1 MKVLKSLYINQLFF
15 NILLGIGGIFF
26 ISFFVQW
33 LYYIAIALLI
43 VVLLITFADI
53 FILFSVKNGL
63 EADRQLP
70 ERFSNGDDNTVV
82 IHISNLYPLAVK
94 LNVIDEVPFQFQKR
108 NFLHSVKLNG
118 NNKHETKYLLRPTER
133 GEYQFGRLNI
143 YVQTTLG
150 LTSRRYVFSENVIV
164 PTYPSFIQLR
174 KYDLLAF
181 SSRLTEYGIKRIR
194 RIGHTMEFEQ
204 IKEYVQGD
212 DIRTINWKASSKR
225 NQLMVNQFQDEKSQ
239 PVYQLIDT
247 GRTMQMCFN
256 GLSLLDYS
264 INSTLALA
272 NIILKKQ
279 DKAGMLTFSKKVDNL
294 LPAERRSGQ
303 MEKLMEK
310 LYNIK
315 TDFSESDFSRLYV
328 DIKQTIK
335 QRSVIL
341 LYTNFET
348 IDGLRRQ
355 LLFLKNIAKNH
366 FLIVIFFDNTELNK
380 IISVSSKNIQEV
392 YDKVIA
398 EKFAFEKRLIV
409 SELEKYGIQT
419 ILTQPEDLTINS
431 INKYIELKAKGMI

>member
-1 MKVLKSLYINQLFF
+1 MKILKSLYINQLFF
-15 NILLGIGGIFF
+15 NILLGIGGVFF

-33 LYYIAIALLI
+33 LFYIAIALLI
-43 VVLLITFADI
+43 VFLLITFADI
-53 FILFSVKNGL
+53 FILFSVKTGL
-63 EADRQLP
+63 EADHQLP

-82 IHISNLYPLAVK
+82 IHISNLYPFTVK
-94 LNVIDEVPFQFQKR
+94 LSVIDEVPFQFQNR
-108 NFLHSVKLNG
+108 NFLHSINLSG

-143 YVQTTLG
+143 YVQSSICLI
-150 LTSRRYVFSENVIV
+150 SRRYVFSENVIV
-164 PTYPSFIQLR
+164 QTYPSFIQLR
-174 KYDLLAF
+174 KYDMLAF
-181 SSRLTEYGIKRIR
+181 SNRLTEYGIKRIR

-239 PVYQLIDT
+239 PVYQIIDT
-247 GRTMQMCFN
+247 GRTMQMSFH

-294 LPAERRSGQ
+294 LAAERRSGQ
-303 MEKLMEK
+303 MEKFMEK

-328 DIKQTIK
+328 DIKQSIK

-355 LLFLKNIAKNH
+355 LLFLKNIAKSH

-380 IISVSSKNIQEV
+380 IIFKSSVNIQEV

-398 EKFAFEKRLIV
+398 EKFAFEKKLIV
-409 SELEKYGIQT
+409 SELEKHGIQT
-419 ILTQPEDLTINS
+419 ILTQPENLTINS
-431 INKYIELKAKGMI
+431 INKYIELKAKGVI

>member
-1 MKVLKSLYINQLFF
+1 
-15 NILLGIGGIFF
+15 
-26 ISFFVQW
+26 
-33 LYYIAIALLI
+33 
-43 VVLLITFADI
+43 
-53 FILFSVKNGL
+53 
-63 EADRQLP
+63 
-70 ERFSNGDDNTVV
+70 
-82 IHISNLYPLAVK
+82 
-94 LNVIDEVPFQFQKR
+94 
-108 NFLHSVKLNG
+108 
-118 NNKHETKYLLRPTER
+118 
-133 GEYQFGRLNI
+133 
-143 YVQTTLG
+143 
-150 LTSRRYVFSENVIV
+150 
-164 PTYPSFIQLR
+164 
-174 KYDLLAF
+174 
-181 SSRLTEYGIKRIR
+181 
-194 RIGHTMEFEQ
+194 
-204 IKEYVQGD
+204 
-212 DIRTINWKASSKR
+212 
-225 NQLMVNQFQDEKSQ
+225 
-239 PVYQLIDT
+239 
-247 GRTMQMCFN
+247 MCFN

-303 MEKLMEK
+303 MEKFMEK

>member
-1 MKVLKSLYINQLFF
+1 
-15 NILLGIGGIFF
+15 
-26 ISFFVQW
+26 
-33 LYYIAIALLI
+33 
-43 VVLLITFADI
+43 
-53 FILFSVKNGL
+53 
-63 EADRQLP
+63 
-70 ERFSNGDDNTVV
+70 
-82 IHISNLYPLAVK
+82 
-94 LNVIDEVPFQFQKR
+94 
-108 NFLHSVKLNG
+108 
-118 NNKHETKYLLRPTER
+118 
-133 GEYQFGRLNI
+133 
-143 YVQTTLG
+143 
-150 LTSRRYVFSENVIV
+150 
-164 PTYPSFIQLR
+164 
-174 KYDLLAF
+174 
-181 SSRLTEYGIKRIR
+181 
-194 RIGHTMEFEQ
+194 
-204 IKEYVQGD
+204 
-212 DIRTINWKASSKR
+212 
-225 NQLMVNQFQDEKSQ
+225 
-239 PVYQLIDT
+239 
-247 GRTMQMCFN
+247 
-256 GLSLLDYS
+256 
-264 INSTLALA
+264 
-272 NIILKKQ
+272 
-279 DKAGMLTFSKKVDNL
+279 
-294 LPAERRSGQ
+294 
-303 MEKLMEK
+303 MEK

>member
-1 MKVLKSLYINQLFF
+1 
-15 NILLGIGGIFF
+15 
-26 ISFFVQW
+26 
-33 LYYIAIALLI
+33 
-43 VVLLITFADI
+43 
-53 FILFSVKNGL
+53 
-63 EADRQLP
+63 
-70 ERFSNGDDNTVV
+70 
-82 IHISNLYPLAVK
+82 
-94 LNVIDEVPFQFQKR
+94 
-108 NFLHSVKLNG
+108 
-118 NNKHETKYLLRPTER
+118 
-133 GEYQFGRLNI
+133 
-143 YVQTTLG
+143 
-150 LTSRRYVFSENVIV
+150 
-164 PTYPSFIQLR
+164 
-174 KYDLLAF
+174 
-181 SSRLTEYGIKRIR
+181 
-194 RIGHTMEFEQ
+194 
-204 IKEYVQGD
+204 
-212 DIRTINWKASSKR
+212 
-225 NQLMVNQFQDEKSQ
+225 
-239 PVYQLIDT
+239 
-247 GRTMQMCFN
+247 
-256 GLSLLDYS
+256 
-264 INSTLALA
+264 
-272 NIILKKQ
+272 
-279 DKAGMLTFSKKVDNL
+279 MLTFSKKVDNL

-303 MEKLMEK
+303 MEKFMEK

>member
-1 MKVLKSLYINQLFF
+1 
-15 NILLGIGGIFF
+15 
-26 ISFFVQW
+26 
-33 LYYIAIALLI
+33 
-43 VVLLITFADI
+43 
-53 FILFSVKNGL
+53 
-63 EADRQLP
+63 
-70 ERFSNGDDNTVV
+70 
-82 IHISNLYPLAVK
+82 
-94 LNVIDEVPFQFQKR
+94 
-108 NFLHSVKLNG
+108 
-118 NNKHETKYLLRPTER
+118 LLRPTER

-303 MEKLMEK
+303 MEKFMEK

>member
-1 MKVLKSLYINQLFF
+1 
-15 NILLGIGGIFF
+15 
-26 ISFFVQW
+26 
-33 LYYIAIALLI
+33 
-43 VVLLITFADI
+43 
-53 FILFSVKNGL
+53 
-63 EADRQLP
+63 
-70 ERFSNGDDNTVV
+70 
-82 IHISNLYPLAVK
+82 
-94 LNVIDEVPFQFQKR
+94 
-108 NFLHSVKLNG
+108 
-118 NNKHETKYLLRPTER
+118 
-133 GEYQFGRLNI
+133 
-143 YVQTTLG
+143 
-150 LTSRRYVFSENVIV
+150 
-164 PTYPSFIQLR
+164 
-174 KYDLLAF
+174 
-181 SSRLTEYGIKRIR
+181 
-194 RIGHTMEFEQ
+194 
-204 IKEYVQGD
+204 
-212 DIRTINWKASSKR
+212 
-225 NQLMVNQFQDEKSQ
+225 MVNQFQDEKSQ

-303 MEKLMEK
+303 MEKFMEK
-310 LYNIK
+310 LHNIK

>member
-1 MKVLKSLYINQLFF
+1 MKILKSLYINQLFF
-15 NILLGIGGIFF
+15 NILLGIGGVFF

-33 LYYIAIALLI
+33 LFYIAIALLI
-43 VVLLITFADI
+43 VFLLITFADI
-53 FILFSVKNGL
+53 FILFSVKTGL
-63 EADRQLP
+63 EADHQLP

-82 IHISNLYPLAVK
+82 IHISNLYPFTVK
-94 LNVIDEVPFQFQKR
+94 LSVIDEVPFQFQNR
-108 NFLHSVKLNG
+108 NFLHSINLSG

-143 YVQTTLG
+143 YVQSSICLI
-150 LTSRRYVFSENVIV
+150 SRRYVFSENVIV
-164 PTYPSFIQLR
+164 QTYPSFIQLR
-174 KYDLLAF
+174 KYDMLAF
-181 SSRLTEYGIKRIR
+181 SNRLTEYGIKRIR

-239 PVYQLIDT
+239 PVYQIIDT
-247 GRTMQMCFN
+247 GRTMQMSFH

-294 LPAERRSGQ
+294 LAAERRSGQ
-303 MEKLMEK
+303 MEKFMEK

-328 DIKQTIK
+328 DIKQSIK

-355 LLFLKNIAKNH
+355 LLFLKNIAKSH

-380 IISVSSKNIQEV
+380 IIYKSSVNIQEV

-398 EKFAFEKRLIV
+398 EKFAFEKKLIV
-409 SELEKYGIQT
+409 SELEKHGIQT
-419 ILTQPEDLTINS
+419 ILTQPENLTINS
-431 INKYIELKAKGMI
+431 INKYIELKAKGVI

>member
-1 MKVLKSLYINQLFF
+1 M
-15 NILLGIGGIFF
+15 
-26 ISFFVQW
+26 
-33 LYYIAIALLI
+33 
-43 VVLLITFADI
+43 
-53 FILFSVKNGL
+53 
-63 EADRQLP
+63 
-70 ERFSNGDDNTVV
+70 
-82 IHISNLYPLAVK
+82 
-94 LNVIDEVPFQFQKR
+94 
-108 NFLHSVKLNG
+108 
-118 NNKHETKYLLRPTER
+118 
-133 GEYQFGRLNI
+133 
-143 YVQTTLG
+143 G

-303 MEKLMEK
+303 MEKFMEK

-409 SELEKYGIQT
+409 SELEKYGLQT

>member
-1 MKVLKSLYINQLFF
+1 
-15 NILLGIGGIFF
+15 
-26 ISFFVQW
+26 
-33 LYYIAIALLI
+33 
-43 VVLLITFADI
+43 
-53 FILFSVKNGL
+53 
-63 EADRQLP
+63 
-70 ERFSNGDDNTVV
+70 
-82 IHISNLYPLAVK
+82 
-94 LNVIDEVPFQFQKR
+94 
-108 NFLHSVKLNG
+108 LHSIKLTG

-143 YVQTTLG
+143 YVQSSICLI
-150 LTSRRYVFSENVIV
+150 SRRYVFSENVIV
-164 PTYPSFIQLR
+164 QTYPSFIQLR
-174 KYDLLAF
+174 KYDMLAF
-181 SSRLTEYGIKRIR
+181 SNRLTEYGIKRIR

-239 PVYQLIDT
+239 PVYQIIDT
-247 GRTMQMCFN
+247 GRTMQMSFH

-294 LPAERRSGQ
+294 LAAERRSGQ
-303 MEKLMEK
+303 MEKFMEK

-328 DIKQTIK
+328 DIKQSIK

-355 LLFLKNIAKNH
+355 LLFLKNIAKSH

-380 IISVSSKNIQEV
+380 IIFKSSVNIQEV

-398 EKFAFEKRLIV
+398 EKFAFEKKLIV
-409 SELEKYGIQT
+409 SELEKHGIQT
-419 ILTQPEDLTINS
+419 ILTQPENLTINS
-431 INKYIELKAKGMI
+431 INKYIELKAKGVI